1 VFMMDELDKVGADF
15 RGDPTSALL
24 EVLDPAQN
32 HTFQDHYLNLP
43 FDLSRVLF
51 IGTANIMATV
61 SPALRDRME
70 VIELPGYT
78 RREKLHIAMKYLVRR
93 QLAENGLKG
102 DQVRWRGAAVQTII
116 DDYTREAGVRELER
130 QIGSVCR
137 AMATAVA
144 GGKVKRR
151 TITPQVVAKAL
162 GPRRYESEL
171 AQRTSVPGVA
181 TGLAWT
187 PTGGEIMFIEATA
200 YPGKGGLMLTGQI
213 GDVMKE
219 SAQAAFS
226 LLKSRA
232 GRLHLPPDLLAATDI
247 HVHVPAGAVPKDGPS
262 AGVAMFTALTSLLTD
277 RAVRPDL
284 AMTGEITLRGLVL
297 PIAGVKEKVLAAKR
311 AGIKTVLL
319 PQRNR
324 KDLAD
329 IPADARK
336 GLKFH
341 FISHVDEALK
351 AALGNRHPFARTGPR
366 RRLQKRR

>member
-1 VFMMDELDKVGADF
+1 
-15 RGDPTSALL
+15 
-24 EVLDPAQN
+24 
-32 HTFQDHYLNLP
+32 
-43 FDLSRVLF
+43 
-51 IGTANIMATV
+51 
-61 SPALRDRME
+61 ME

-78 RREKLHIAMKYLVRR
+78 RREKLHIAMKYLVGR
-93 QLAENGLKG
+93 QLAENGLNVH
-102 DQVRWRGAAVQTII
+102 QMQWTEGAVETII

-137 AMATAVA
+137 SVA
-144 GGKVKRR
+144 AGVAAGRVKPSA
-151 TITPQVVAKAL
+151 ITPQVVVKAL
-162 GPRRYESEL
+162 GIRRYESEL

-187 PTGGEIMFIEATA
+187 PAGGEIMFIEATA
-200 YPGKGGLMLTGQI
+200 YPGKGSLMLTGQI

-219 SAQAAFS
+219 SVQAAFS

-232 GRLHLPPDLLAATDI
+232 SRLHLDSELLARTDI

-277 RAVRPDL
+277 RVIRPDL

-311 AGIKTVLL
+311 AGIKMVLL
-319 PQRNR
+319 PARNR
-324 KDLAD
+324 KDISD
-329 IPADARK
+329 VPADARK
-336 GLKFH
+336 GLTFH

-351 AALGNRHPFARTGPR
+351 AALGDRHTPAPPGGRGR
-366 RRLQKRR
+366 SRKSR